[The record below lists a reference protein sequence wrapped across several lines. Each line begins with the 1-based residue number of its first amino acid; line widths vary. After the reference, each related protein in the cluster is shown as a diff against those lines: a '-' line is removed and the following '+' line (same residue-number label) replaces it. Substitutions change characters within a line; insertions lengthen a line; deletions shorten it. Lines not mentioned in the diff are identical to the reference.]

1 MVSNGSRLNYVYYS
15 LNSLKVEQDCLFP
28 AELQSFLGRGDKD
41 VALHNCG
48 EVTAMCLIQFQ
59 EFKNYYTALV
69 LFTILNKRK
78 YY

>member
-28 AELQSFLGRGDKD
+28 AELQSFLGRGDND

-48 EVTAMCLIQFQ
+48 EVIAKHFIQLS
-59 EFKNYYTALV
+59 EFKSVA
-69 LFTILNKRK
+69 
-78 YY
+78 